1 MRRGNNVF
9 VRNLSVK
16 HCEALRHG
24 QTKHTFI
31 TRCVVQK
38 ACTFALKRHKHDS
51 VEQDD
56 AQSYPSKE
64 GIKLVQNPKQHGN
77 ESKTNSCQPVVV
89 RPSKKDTHD
98 EGGMG
103 GFIAQVSLH
112 KERRLMLV
120 AYARETQRVGEE
132 GGETHTHG
140 RTDGRTQRER
150 ETRTRTEKEKKES
163 EQASKS
169 EQEKEARRTKKD
181 LIHHIAKFHAFPW
194 VRSLADKERLNGFA
208 TNQGTTGAMIAITA
222 IAEKTKLA
230 IQQIISVRSR
240 RLQSSRSLV
249 HLRAICTVAFVPV
262 AFPLSV
268 TAFAESGAAAAQP
281 SLEGP
286 FNNASAAM
294 ACETMTASM

>member
-31 TRCVVQK
+31 TRRVVQK

-112 KERRLMLV
+112 KERRSMLV
-120 AYARETQRVGEE
+120 AYARETQRG
-132 GGETHTHG
+132 HG
-140 RTDGRTQRER
+140 RTDGRTDTHT

-163 EQASKS
+163 EQ
-169 EQEKEARRTKKD
+169 EKEARKRRTKKD

-249 HLRAICTVAFVPV
+249 HLRAICTVAFVSV